1 MTGVQSFALPI
12 FGLDGIFAACVA
24 RKNPLYTNM
33 LIIDRQSSGSERVT
47 RETAKALTRNNLDM
61 DFGGAAIIN
70 DAASGERYEIERHR
84 VGEGKMV
91 SVRVDLGGRRC
102 IKKKKKKQKK

>member
-47 RETAKALTRNNLDM
+47 RETAKALTRKNLDM
-61 DFGGAAIIN
+61 DFCGAAIIN
-70 DAASGERYEIERHR
+70 DPADGERYEIGRASCR
-84 VGEGKMV
+84 G
-91 SVRVDLGGRRC
+91 LGGQGGAFSGC
-102 IKKKKKKQKK
+102 AGPLKKKMMYGNVG